1 MSAFDECI
9 SRLSVGSSQS
19 SPLTDDDHE
28 VGALLVGRLILRL
41 NELEQ
46 RLDSLLSSFYALE
59 EEAPLV
65 LSLIDVSR
73 KVAVVEAISH
83 DVRYDRPKL
92 KKLVAWC
99 RSIIDKR
106 NFCAHGY
113 LSRWN
118 GDPAVVQDH
127 AIRTIREKWDGV
139 PLQSL
144 PGILSQIDEA
154 CALADTIIEH
164 MDEWP
169 VNLEDR
175 QRALRLV
182 SLDGRTLE

>member
-1 MSAFDECI
+1 MSALDDHI
-9 SRLSVGSSQS
+9 SRLSVGSSQL
-19 SPLTDDDHE
+19 SPLTADDHE
-28 VGALLVGRLILRL
+28 IGALLVGRLIFKL

-46 RLDSLLSSFYALE
+46 RLDRFISGFYRLE

-73 KVAVVEAISH
+73 KVAVIEAISH
-83 DVRYDRPKL
+83 DERYDKAKL
-92 KKLVAWC
+92 KKLVSWA

-113 LSRWN
+113 LARWN

-144 PGILSQIDEA
+144 PGTLVQIDEA
-154 CALADTIIEH
+154 CALADTVIEH

-169 VNLEDR
+169 VALEDR

-182 SLDGRTLE
+182 SLDGRNLE